1 MTVILIAT
9 NHIKNNFDLVN
20 KLKSKF
26 YNINNDIS
34 LILLDVTLLFIN
46 VLIELTVESIK
57 NR

>member
-20 KLKSKF
+20 KLKSKH
-26 YNINNDIS
+26 INNDIS

-46 VLIELTVESIK
+46 VPIELTVESIK